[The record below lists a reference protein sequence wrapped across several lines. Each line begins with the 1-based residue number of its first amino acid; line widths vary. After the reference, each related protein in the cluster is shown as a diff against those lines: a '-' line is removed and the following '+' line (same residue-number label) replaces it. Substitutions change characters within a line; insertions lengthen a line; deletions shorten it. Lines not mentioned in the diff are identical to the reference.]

1 MLRTA
6 GTAGNSLEFES
17 DSVVS
22 VMSKYEFLREVEKIP
37 DKDTENDLIAI
48 TDIMITSKSDASSFF
63 RTRSLDRI
71 NVNVNYERATGKT
84 HRFLAPARRRWSSKR
99 DNSPRRR
106 RMPLPLAPVVIICP
120 LPSIHL
126 HNRFRGADTD
136 L

>member
-84 HRFLAPARRRWSSKR
+84 PSFSCTGAPSVVFKEGQQSSSKK
-99 DNSPRRR
+99 DAITAGTRRNY
-106 RMPLPLAPVVIICP
+106 MP
-120 LPSIHL
+120 PS
-126 HNRFRGADTD
+126 
-136 L
+136 